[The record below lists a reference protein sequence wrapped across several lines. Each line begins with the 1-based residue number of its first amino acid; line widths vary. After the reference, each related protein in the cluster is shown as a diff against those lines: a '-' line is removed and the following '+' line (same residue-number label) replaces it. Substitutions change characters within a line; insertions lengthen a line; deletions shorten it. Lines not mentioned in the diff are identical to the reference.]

1 MTISNQQALLRQTL
15 EALHGIGVVPAAGA
29 ALDAGIAEASETLH
43 QTVLDEIPAFSESG
57 NPDVL
62 PELAHHASEH
72 ISEIRRLFGGGTTG
86 DFEFVKAHA
95 RRRAE
100 QKFPLEATLHAYR
113 CGHKVLSRWMRD
125 AATTAVSNNVQQV
138 LSAVA
143 DFSIEYTD
151 TISTIVAAEYV
162 AQTRL
167 LAEAEGD
174 RRTEL
179 LSILLSGYDESD
191 GRVARLLKRA
201 GYLEQRQSFCVALAQ
216 SVDPVEMDN
225 PARAQRLAEAI
236 SQAMAKSPV
245 RTLVGIRDNVVTA
258 VFSDTRRLSGWTV
271 PQTTLAERV
280 RPSLL
285 KLGPAALVG
294 ISTDQPSTSHIPKA
308 LHEAQMALDFASV
321 TERVVQF
328 ADLPI
333 RRLLL
338 HVAGDQVQSAL
349 PIWTANFLAADK
361 KARGALVATLQAYAD
376 ADMNVLKAARAISV
390 HPNTIYTRL
399 QRIEDLTG
407 LDGQRYHALTE
418 LLLAADCRTY

>member
-1 MTISNQQALLRQTL
+1 MAISNQQALLRQTL
-15 EALHGIGVVPAAGA
+15 EALRGIGVVPAAGA
-29 ALDAGIAEASETLH
+29 ALDAGTTEAGETLH

-62 PELAHHASEH
+62 PELVSHASEH
-72 ISEIRRLFGGGTTG
+72 IREIRRLIGGGATG
-86 DFEFVKAHA
+86 NFGFVKAHA

-113 CGHKVLSRWMRD
+113 CGHKVLSHWMRD
-125 AATTAVSNNVQQV
+125 AATATVRNNVEQV

-151 TISTIVAAEYV
+151 TISTIAAAEYV

-191 GRVARLLKRA
+191 GRVAKLLKRA

-216 SVDPVEMDN
+216 SVDPGEMEN
-225 PARAQRLAEAI
+225 PARAQRLAEAT
-236 SQAMAKSPV
+236 SQAIVNSPV
-245 RTLVGIRDNVVTA
+245 RTLVGIRDNVVTT

-280 RPSLL
+280 RSQLL

-349 PIWTANFLAADK
+349 PVWTEDFLAADM

-418 LLLAADCRTY
+418 LLLAADCRPY